1 LGVETGREKMFAK
14 VIHQDEEI
22 KKLFYQKIK
31 EKMERE
37 RRSVEENDDSGFF
50 AWLFGNTAVDHY
62 DAKRFHDD
70 SKGSSGEGELENQ
83 MWTLLP
89 SDSMILPDYVL
100 EPKKDEFIQID
111 QMVINLKG
119 IFLIEVKTWSGSF
132 LASDREWKMRQGK
145 NWVHVSNPT
154 KQHKRHFELFK
165 IWLNNNIPKLY
176 SSAKDY
182 IYPVIVIKRVDWI
195 QAKYSSIPVVSGA
208 SGLVDFIIEKE
219 RGKLTPEIVETV
231 TEKLKTAKPYEEK
244 INFTEGSTKYGKR
257 YVRVKGTLEN
267 TQEIYKT
274 YKARGYKTTEINED
288 KKEKDVFYF
297 YIEK

>member
-1 LGVETGREKMFAK
+1 
-14 VIHQDEEI
+14 
-22 KKLFYQKIK
+22 
-31 EKMERE
+31 
-37 RRSVEENDDSGFF
+37 
-50 AWLFGNTAVDHY
+50 
-62 DAKRFHDD
+62 
-70 SKGSSGEGELENQ
+70 
-83 MWTLLP
+83 
-89 SDSMILPDYVL
+89 
-100 EPKKDEFIQID
+100 
-111 QMVINLKG
+111 
-119 IFLIEVKTWSGSF
+119 
-132 LASDREWKMRQGK
+132 MRQGK

-165 IWLNNNIPKLY
+165 LWLNNNIPKLY

>member
-1 LGVETGREKMFAK
+1 
-14 VIHQDEEI
+14 
-22 KKLFYQKIK
+22 
-31 EKMERE
+31 
-37 RRSVEENDDSGFF
+37 
-50 AWLFGNTAVDHY
+50 
-62 DAKRFHDD
+62 
-70 SKGSSGEGELENQ
+70 
-83 MWTLLP
+83 
-89 SDSMILPDYVL
+89 
-100 EPKKDEFIQID
+100 
-111 QMVINLKG
+111 
-119 IFLIEVKTWSGSF
+119 
-132 LASDREWKMRQGK
+132 MRQGK

-165 IWLNNNIPKLY
+165 LWLNNNIPKLY

-244 INFTEGSTKYGKR
+244 INSTEGTTKYGKR

-267 TQEIYKT
+267 AQEIYET
-274 YKARGYKTTEINED
+274 YKAKGYKTTEINED